1 MMTRSV
7 HFSRNFA
14 VTKFLEAMQAEF
26 LDSIPH
32 QQCTL
37 DKIERTLN
45 REQYNGWLSNT
56 CINIQ
61 RESTITLEP
70 VYKYD
75 EGERI
80 ADD

>member
-1 MMTRSV
+1 MVEIS
-7 HFSRNFA
+7 
-14 VTKFLEAMQAEF
+14 VTKFLEAMQTEF

-32 QQCTL
+32 QHHTL

-61 RESTITLEP
+61 QESNITLEP

-80 ADD
+80 AHDQDQH